1 MGAIVTLDLPDDSPA
16 LDLPWIITFGPA
28 SDDSDEVWEPIVCG
42 PYSRTHALAVA
53 NAVVIDEDLL
63 AVVEPLQP
71 HTEIDEIKA
80 EIAQAREAGTYFDD
94 PGDVHDE
101 ADEYEHDHLY
111 PEPEALPTA
120 AELKAGFAKIA
131 AQLSA

>member
-1 MGAIVTLDLPDDSPA
+1 MGAIVTLDVPDDSPV

-42 PYSRTHALAVA
+42 PYSREHALAVA
-53 NAVVIDEDLL
+53 NAVVVDEELL

-71 HTEIDEIKA
+71 HTDINEIKA
-80 EIAQAREAGTYFDD
+80 DIARAREAADYFDD
-94 PGDVHDE
+94 PADIHDE
-101 ADEYEHDHLY
+101 VGEDEHDHLY
-111 PEPEALPTA
+111 PEPTAVPTP